1 MLLAGK
7 WKLYVNFKAKDT
19 VFYALAGILMGY
31 GAKLAGGCNVGALFS
46 GIANMS
52 LSGWVFLVM
61 LVIGGLIGIQIVKK
75 FDIPA

>member
-1 MLLAGK
+1 
-7 WKLYVNFKAKDT
+7 
-19 VFYALAGILMGY
+19 
-31 GAKLAGGCNVGALFS
+31 GCNVGALFS